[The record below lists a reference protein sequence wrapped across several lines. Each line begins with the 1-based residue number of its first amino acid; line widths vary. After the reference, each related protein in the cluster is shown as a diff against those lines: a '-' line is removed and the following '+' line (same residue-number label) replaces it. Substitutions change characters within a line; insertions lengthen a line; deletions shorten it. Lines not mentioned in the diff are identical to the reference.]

1 MTRINLDNIA
11 ALQNTFTQY
20 RKTPNTQF
28 ADVLSTTTNN
38 TVQVA
43 QSLSAVT
50 PVGATNSANFAADL
64 SNALK
69 AYGINVPP
77 VLRVTAGANGY
88 ELSGDPRNT
97 QFKKMLADHPSL
109 SSGFDGAIGSA
120 TMGRDAALK
129 SAMNAF
135 AGDHPSSSVKKF
147 LKDFEDAQDPK
158 ALSVKF
164 DGQDIKVEELTDK
177 GWGPVK
183 TEESFMAALLE
194 AYAKYMLT
202 QGVSLD
208 NDKDKKEDEQA
219 VDKKAEEKSV
229 ATS

>member
-1 MTRINLDNIA
+1 MTKINLDNIA

-20 RKTPNTQF
+20 KKTPTTQF
-28 ADVLSTTTNN
+28 AAVLNNTTTSAQA
-38 TVQVA
+38 V
-43 QSLSAVT
+43 QSLQTVM
-50 PVGATNSANFAADL
+50 PLGATSSASFASDL
-64 SNALK
+64 SAALK

-77 VLRVTAGANGY
+77 VLRVTEGANGY

-109 SSGFDGAIGSA
+109 SGGFASAISAA

-135 AGDHPSSSVKKF
+135 AGDNPTSSVKKF
-147 LKDFEDAQDPK
+147 LKDFEDAQEPK
-158 ALSVKF
+158 GISVKF
-164 DGQDIKVEELTDK
+164 DGQDVKVEELGDK

-194 AYAKYMLT
+194 AYTKYMLT
-202 QGVSLD
+202 QGVSL
-208 NDKDKKEDEQA
+208 DKDKKEDEQA

>member
-20 RKTPNTQF
+20 RKTPSTQF
-28 ADVLSTTTNN
+28 ADVLGTTANN
-38 TVQVA
+38 NVQIA

-135 AGDHPSSSVKKF
+135 AGDHRPH
-147 LKDFEDAQDPK
+147 L
-158 ALSVKF
+158 
-164 DGQDIKVEELTDK
+164 
-177 GWGPVK
+177 
-183 TEESFMAALLE
+183 
-194 AYAKYMLT
+194 
-202 QGVSLD
+202 
-208 NDKDKKEDEQA
+208 
-219 VDKKAEEKSV
+219 
-229 ATS
+229 

>member
-1 MTRINLDNIA
+1 M
-11 ALQNTFTQY
+11 
-20 RKTPNTQF
+20 
-28 ADVLSTTTNN
+28 
-38 TVQVA
+38 QVA

-120 TMGRDAALK
+120 TMGREAALK

-135 AGDHPSSSVKKF
+135 AGDNPTSSVKKF
-147 LKDFEDAQDPK
+147 LKDFADAQEPK
-158 ALSVKF
+158 GISVKF

-194 AYAKYMLT
+194 AYTRYMLT

-219 VDKKAEEKSV
+219 VDKKKEEKSV

>member
-1 MTRINLDNIA
+1 VTRINLDNIA

-164 DGQDIKVEELTDK
+164 DGQDVKVEELTDK

>member
-38 TVQVA
+38 NVQVA

-50 PVGATNSANFAADL
+50 PVGAFNSADFAADL
-64 SNALK
+64 GNALK

-97 QFKKMLADHPSL
+97 QFKKLLADHPAL

-147 LKDFEDAQDPK
+147 LKDFSEAQDPK
-158 ALSVKF
+158 GMSVKF

-194 AYAKYMLT
+194 AYTKYMLT

-208 NDKDKKEDEQA
+208 NDKDKKEDEQI
-219 VDKKAEEKSV
+219 VDKKKEEKSV

>member
-20 RKTPNTQF
+20 RKTPSTQF
-28 ADVLSTTTNN
+28 ADVLGTTANN
-38 TVQVA
+38 NVQIA

-50 PVGATNSANFAADL
+50 PVGATNSANFATDL

-164 DGQDIKVEELTDK
+164 DGQDLKVEELTDK

-208 NDKDKKEDEQA
+208 NDKDKKEDEQT
-219 VDKKAEEKSV
+219 VDKKAEQQSV

>member
-1 MTRINLDNIA
+1 MTKINLDNIA

-20 RKTPNTQF
+20 KKTPGTQF
-28 ADVLSTTTNN
+28 ADVLNQTANSS
-38 TVQVA
+38 A
-43 QSLSAVT
+43 QAVPALAAVM

-64 SNALK
+64 NNALK

-97 QFKKMLADHPSL
+97 QFKKMLTDHPSL
-109 SSGFDGAIGSA
+109 SSGFGAAIGSA

-135 AGDHPSSSVKKF
+135 AGDNPTSSVKKF
-147 LKDFEDAQDPK
+147 LKDFADAQEPK
-158 ALSVKF
+158 GISVKF
-164 DGQDIKVEELTDK
+164 DGQDIKVEELGDK

-208 NDKDKKEDEQA
+208 KDKQEDEQA
-219 VDKKAEEKSV
+219 VDKKAEEKSI

>member
-20 RKTPNTQF
+20 RKTPSTQF
-28 ADVLSTTTNN
+28 ADVLGTTANN
-38 TVQVA
+38 NVQIA

-135 AGDHPSSSVKKF
+135 AGDNPTSSVKKF
-147 LKDFEDAQDPK
+147 LKDFGDAQEPK
-158 ALSVKF
+158 GISVKF
-164 DGQDIKVEELTDK
+164 DGQDLKVEELTDK

-183 TEESFMAALLE
+183 TEESFMATLLE

-208 NDKDKKEDEQA
+208 NDKDKKEDEQT
-219 VDKKAEEKSV
+219 VDKKAEQQSV

>member
-20 RKTPNTQF
+20 RKTPSTQF
-28 ADVLSTTTNN
+28 ADVLGTTANN
-38 TVQVA
+38 NVQIA

-164 DGQDIKVEELTDK
+164 DGQDLKVEELTDK
-177 GWGPVK
+177 GWGSVK

-208 NDKDKKEDEQA
+208 NDKDKKEDEQT
-219 VDKKAEEKSV
+219 VDKKAEQQSV

>member
-1 MTRINLDNIA
+1 MTRINFDNLA

-20 RKTPNTQF
+20 KKTPSTQF
-28 ADVLSTTTNN
+28 ADVLNQTTN
-38 TVQVA
+38 TSAQAVQGLA
-43 QSLSAVT
+43 ALT
-50 PVGATNSANFAADL
+50 PVGATSSASFASDL
-64 SNALK
+64 SAALK

-109 SSGFDGAIGSA
+109 SSGFANAIGSA

-135 AGDHPSSSVKKF
+135 AGDNPTSSVKKF
-147 LKDFEDAQDPK
+147 LKDFEDAQEPK
-158 ALSVKF
+158 GISVKF
-164 DGQDIKVEELTDK
+164 DGQDIKVEELGDK

>member
-1 MTRINLDNIA
+1 MTRINFDNLA

-38 TVQVA
+38 NVQVA

-50 PVGATNSANFAADL
+50 AVGATNSANFAADL

-77 VLRVTAGANGY
+77 VLRVTVGANGY

-109 SSGFDGAIGSA
+109 SSGFDSAIGAA